1 MSAGGWQ
8 PAGNTLAETQQAAH
22 LGLNTPHRDV
32 DGVDGAHILVS
43 ADVHVHQ
50 LLPFDLNK
58 FGDNLQLMERVTC
71 WRTQGVVMLL
81 LSSLLLRARTA
92 NVETPENDLHFRWV

>member
-8 PAGNTLAETQQAAH
+8 PAGKTLAETQQAAH

-58 FGDNLQLMERVTC
+58 FGDNLQFDGTC
-71 WRTQGVVMLL
+71 DML
-81 LSSLLLRARTA
+81 A
-92 NVETPENDLHFRWV
+92 NTRGCDVAAVQPAAEGTDSKCGNT